1 MTLIDPSKLLS
12 VSMAAKQMPR
22 HSEQA
27 VWRLVR
33 LGRLPSIRIG
43 RSVFINFDTL
53 TDYLAKGHAS

>member
-43 RSVFINFDTL
+43 RSVFVNSDAL
-53 TDYLAKGHAS
+53 TDFLSKGNTA